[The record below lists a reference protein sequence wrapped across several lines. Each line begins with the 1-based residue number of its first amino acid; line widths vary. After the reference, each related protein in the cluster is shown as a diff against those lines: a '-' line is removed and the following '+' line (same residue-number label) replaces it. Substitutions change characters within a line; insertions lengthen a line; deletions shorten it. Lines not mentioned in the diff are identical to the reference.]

1 MEQEIQEAKSLYYS
15 YKQYFSDYLPA
26 LTKLGLKVVMALL
39 VFVGGRKVIQ
49 WFVSF
54 IKKSMERAS
63 VDKGVIQF
71 IGSLLRIVLYI
82 LLVFSIATHFGV
94 KESSIAALL
103 GTAGVTVG
111 LALQGGLANIAGGI
125 MLLIFKPFQ
134 VGDYIIIA
142 QQNGCEGTVYK
153 IEICYT
159 TLISIDNKHIVI
171 PNGTLSGSIITNV
184 TARDLRKLEIKV
196 GISYDSDIKKAKAIL
211 EEILHNDEDTKD
223 DQGMVVFVDELGE
236 SAVVMGLRVW
246 VATEK
251 YWPAKWRLNELIKE
265 ALICYT
271 TLISIDNKH
280 IVIPNGTLSG
290 SIITNVTA
298 RDLRKLEIKVGISYD
313 SDIKKA
319 KAILEEILHNDE
331 DTKDDQGMVVFVD
344 ELGESA
350 VVMGLRVWVATEKY
364 WPARWRLNEL
374 IKEAFDANG
383 IEIPYNQL
391 QVHVKK
397 QI

>member
-71 IGSLLRIVLYI
+71 TGSLLRIVLYI

-236 SAVVMGLRVW
+236 SALYPSFSTV
-246 VATEK
+246 
-251 YWPAKWRLNELIKE
+251 
-265 ALICYT
+265 LIC
-271 TLISIDNKH
+271 
-280 IVIPNGTLSG
+280 
-290 SIITNVTA
+290 VTVERA
-298 RDLRKLEIKVGISYD
+298 QWSWACVCGWLRR
-313 SDIKKA
+313 
-319 KAILEEILHNDE
+319 N
-331 DTKDDQGMVVFVD
+331 T
-344 ELGESA
+344 
-350 VVMGLRVWVATEKY
+350 GL
-364 WPARWRLNEL
+364 PGGGLMN
-374 IKEAFDANG
+374 
-383 IEIPYNQL
+383 
-391 QVHVKK
+391 
-397 QI
+397 

>member
-71 IGSLLRIVLYI
+71 TGSLLRIVLYI

-94 KESSIAALL
+94 RESSIAALL

-134 VGDYIIIA
+134 VGDYII
-142 QQNGCEGTVYK
+142 
-153 IEICYT
+153 
-159 TLISIDNKHIVI
+159 SIDNKH
-171 PNGTLSGSIITNV
+171 L
-184 TARDLRKLEIKV
+184 
-196 GISYDSDIKKAKAIL
+196 
-211 EEILHNDEDTKD
+211 
-223 DQGMVVFVDELGE
+223 
-236 SAVVMGLRVW
+236 
-246 VATEK
+246 
-251 YWPAKWRLNELIKE
+251 
-265 ALICYT
+265 
-271 TLISIDNKH
+271 
-280 IVIPNGTLSG
+280 VIPNGTLSG

>member
-71 IGSLLRIVLYI
+71 TGSLLRIVLYI

-94 KESSIAALL
+94 RESSIAALL

-251 YWPAKWRLNELIKE
+251 YWPA
-265 ALICYT
+265 
-271 TLISIDNKH
+271 
-280 IVIPNGTLSG
+280 
-290 SIITNVTA
+290 
-298 RDLRKLEIKVGISYD
+298 
-313 SDIKKA
+313 
-319 KAILEEILHNDE
+319 
-331 DTKDDQGMVVFVD
+331 
-344 ELGESA
+344 
-350 VVMGLRVWVATEKY
+350 
-364 WPARWRLNEL
+364 RWRLNEL

-397 QI
+397 VKNPDRIIVNNTKHDNIFMVKNTQMIKAKSFCYLGIFIMCSNCKAVICCKSAKHDELRIFARTKNLGICAKY

>member
-71 IGSLLRIVLYI
+71 TGSLLRIVLYI

-184 TARDLRKLEIKV
+184 
-196 GISYDSDIKKAKAIL
+196 
-211 EEILHNDEDTKD
+211 
-223 DQGMVVFVDELGE
+223 
-236 SAVVMGLRVW
+236 
-246 VATEK
+246 
-251 YWPAKWRLNELIKE
+251 
-265 ALICYT
+265 
-271 TLISIDNKH
+271 
-280 IVIPNGTLSG
+280 
-290 SIITNVTA
+290 
-298 RDLRKLEIKVGISYD
+298 GISYD

>member
-1 MEQEIQEAKSLYYS
+1 M
-15 YKQYFSDYLPA
+15 
-26 LTKLGLKVVMALL
+26 
-39 VFVGGRKVIQ
+39 IQ

-63 VDKGVIQF
+63 VDKGVVQF
-71 IGSLLRIVLYI
+71 TGSLLRIVLYI

-134 VGDYIIIA
+134 VGIYHYRTAD
-142 QQNGCEGTVYK
+142 GCEGTVYK

-236 SAVVMGLRVW
+236 SAVFMGLRVW

-251 YWPAKWRLNELIKE
+251 Y
-265 ALICYT
+265 C
-271 TLISIDNKH
+271 
-280 IVIPNGTLSG
+280 LSG
-290 SIITNVTA
+290 
-298 RDLRKLEIKVGISYD
+298 G
-313 SDIKKA
+313 
-319 KAILEEILHNDE
+319 
-331 DTKDDQGMVVFVD
+331 
-344 ELGESA
+344 
-350 VVMGLRVWVATEKY
+350 GLM
-364 WPARWRLNEL
+364 N
-374 IKEAFDANG
+374 
-383 IEIPYNQL
+383 
-391 QVHVKK
+391 
-397 QI
+397 

>member
-1 MEQEIQEAKSLYYS
+1 MEQEIQEAKSLYYG

-71 IGSLLRIVLYI
+71 TGSLLRIVLYI

-251 YWPAKWRLNELIKE
+251 YWPA
-265 ALICYT
+265 
-271 TLISIDNKH
+271 
-280 IVIPNGTLSG
+280 
-290 SIITNVTA
+290 
-298 RDLRKLEIKVGISYD
+298 
-313 SDIKKA
+313 
-319 KAILEEILHNDE
+319 
-331 DTKDDQGMVVFVD
+331 
-344 ELGESA
+344 
-350 VVMGLRVWVATEKY
+350 
-364 WPARWRLNEL
+364 RWRLNEL

-383 IEIPYNQL
+383 IEIPMYFGGVFSIEAVSLNGTL
-391 QVHVKK
+391 LTAAKYDAARAKATKNKIELSKV
-397 QI
+397 